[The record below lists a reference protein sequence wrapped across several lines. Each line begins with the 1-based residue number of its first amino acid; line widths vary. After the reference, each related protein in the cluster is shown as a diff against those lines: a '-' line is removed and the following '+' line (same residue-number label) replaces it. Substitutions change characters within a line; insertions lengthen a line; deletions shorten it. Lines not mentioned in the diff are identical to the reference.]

1 MELMIASSL
10 VLLLLSSC
18 GLALRSAMGYY
29 RRIEDLTAMENSLL
43 TAATLLTREAAETAK
58 QAVHYEA
65 TPPQGPSL
73 TFPIPRDSSGTLLLD
88 HGAGAR
94 LLFGSIVSYRILG
107 SDEELRRYI
116 QPLATAVGTPPH
128 PLDHLTPPRD
138 AAYYAPVTDYRVLAK
153 GVKTFTITG
162 ISIADWGSAT
172 SVTTDFRE
180 AEILRLTLELER
192 QMGRR
197 YGVSMEMDLVPKN

>member
-1 MELMIASSL
+1 
-10 VLLLLSSC
+10 
-18 GLALRSAMGYY
+18 
-29 RRIEDLTAMENSLL
+29 MENSLL

-94 LLFGSIVSYRILG
+94 LLFGSIVSYRVLG

-138 AAYYAPVTDYRVLAK
+138 AAYYAPVTDYRVLGQGGENFYHHRDQYRRLGFGHQCDNRLQGSRDPAAHT
-153 GVKTFTITG
+153 GVRKTDG
-162 ISIADWGSAT
+162 APLWSLDGDGPCA
-172 SVTTDFRE
+172 
-180 AEILRLTLELER
+180 
-192 QMGRR
+192 
-197 YGVSMEMDLVPKN
+197 